1 MKYIEVQPTVITDE
15 ILDEIRN
22 GVFHVHKYPDGEQTL
37 YVPSNTPIKYFT
49 DPFDIKRKL

>member
-1 MKYIEVQPTVITDE
+1 MKYIEVQPQVITDD

-37 YVPSNTPIKYFT
+37 YVPSDTPIEYFST
-49 DPFDIKRKL
+49 QFDIKRKL